1 MDSEIA
7 VKGGRRTCDR
17 ELLSRARDGE
27 MVAFET
33 LVERHRDEVYGF
45 GLRMTRSET
54 DAADIAQESFL

>member
-1 MDSEIA
+1 
-7 VKGGRRTCDR
+7 
-17 ELLSRARDGE
+17 